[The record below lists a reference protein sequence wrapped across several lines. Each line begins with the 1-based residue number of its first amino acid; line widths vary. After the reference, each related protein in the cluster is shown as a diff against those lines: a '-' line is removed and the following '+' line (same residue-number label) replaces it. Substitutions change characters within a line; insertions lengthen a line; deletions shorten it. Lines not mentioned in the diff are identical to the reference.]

1 MMNNGII
8 AIGGLLA
15 LYGVKSRLG
24 SGIRLSKGI
33 YIDNLISI
41 TSIDDLEYSDLIDVW
56 DQGKDIPLPSQIIF
70 DNFVNYF
77 KIHALSL
84 SEIGFKIEEI
94 DHISSFSY
102 DGDYRSEEE
111 RFFKLKTMI
120 PKAEI
125 IVSVVLDG
133 NYIDTH
139 LFCYIEPNETPATSK
154 NFSLLFDIARSISDF
169 CCRIGL
175 KNRLY
180 TDEVIGNISR
190 LQYNQVWN
198 DILLEL
204 SQENGFYPDEA
215 SYAIQTFVHQ
225 AGSPYNIF
233 KSQGKPKSKLRKR

>member
-1 MMNNGII
+1 MNNGII

-15 LYGVKSRLG
+15 LYGVKSKLG

-33 YIDNLISI
+33 YIDNLIAI
-41 TSIDDLEYSDLIDVW
+41 TSIDDLEGSDLIDVW
-56 DQGKDIPLPSQIIF
+56 DQGEDIPLPSQIIF

-102 DGDYRSEEE
+102 DGSEEE

-169 CCRIGL
+169 CYRTGL
-175 KNRLY
+175 KIRLY

-190 LQYNQVWN
+190 LKYNQVWN

-204 SQENGFYPDEA
+204 SQENGFNLDDA
-215 SYAIQTFVHQ
+215 SYAIKTFVHQ

-233 KSQGKPKSKLRKR
+233 KYKGKPKSKLRKR